1 MLKKI
6 YKSIFGYPIAFLLNI
21 FSIFKST
28 YMVYGV
34 FNFEK
39 MSFMKY
45 SRISSSAVVL
55 NRANLNIDD
64 HVWIGHFNLL
74 DASNGLKIEEGVQTG
89 SHVSMF
95 SHSSHNSVRFYGN
108 KYFMNDERVTNLSGP
123 ISIGKYSFIGSGSI
137 LFPGVS
143 IGHGSVIKA
152 GSVVMDSFPNNSL
165 ISGNPAT
172 LVKNLSQ
179 EDMSRLDKYPELK
192 KSYYNNQ

>member
-1 MLKKI
+1 MI
-6 YKSIFGYPIAFLLNI
+6 
-21 FSIFKST
+21 
-28 YMVYGV
+28 YGV

-179 EDMSRLDKYPELK
+179 EDMLRLDKYPELK